1 MVMSMAHGHD
11 GWVSAAWIPSGSGVS
26 SGSGVLGG
34 GGAPSGSGVPR
45 DGGAPGSGR
54 ATELFRYVYRP
65 REPVLESPRPYF
77 HPVRTLGG
85 DLVSLYRPHDH
96 VWHKGISWSLCNVGP
111 ANFWGGPTYTRD
123 RGYRQLDNNGRMQHE
138 SFTTL
143 EICDQVLR
151 IDERLSWVTQHGETW
166 IEEQRRIRVAVL
178 PGCARGALGGGQP
191 RGGLGGSSPRGEHSA
206 WQLSFGTSMRN
217 VTGRVI
223 KIGSPTTEGRPNAGY
238 SGLFWRGPRSFSG
251 GTVITPDG
259 PGGDELMGW
268 RGPWLGYAG
277 RHDGHGRA
285 STLVFCDH
293 PENFSVPSQWF
304 VRTGMYACVCP
315 APFFSREYPLEP
327 GQPLE
332 LGYDVL
338 VADGELDAAGCA
350 ELAGQV
356 VAVAHQGAHS

>member
-11 GWVSAAWIPSGSGVS
+11 GWVSGAWVPSGNGTSGSG
-26 SGSGVLGG
+26 
-34 GGAPSGSGVPR
+34 P
-45 DGGAPGSGR
+45 

-111 ANFWGGPTYTRD
+111 ANFWGGPTYVRD
-123 RGYRQLDNNGRMQHE
+123 GGYRQLDNNGRMRHE
-138 SFTTL
+138 GFTTL
-143 EICDQVLR
+143 DVCDQVLR
-151 IDERLSWVTQHGETW
+151 IDERLSWVTQQGETW
-166 IEEQRRIRVAVL
+166 IEEQRRIQVTVRPDQA
-178 PGCARGALGGGQP
+178 
-191 RGGLGGSSPRGEHSA
+191 A
-206 WQLSFGTSMRN
+206 WQLGFGTAMRN

-223 KIGSPTTEGRPNAGY
+223 RIGSPTTEGRANAGY

-251 GTVITPDG
+251 GTVLTPDR

-293 PENFSVPSQWF
+293 PENFSAPSQWF

-327 GQPLE
+327 GQTLE

-338 VADGELDAAGCA
+338 VADGELDAARCG

-356 VAVAHQGAHS
+356 AAGARR

>member
-1 MVMSMAHGHD
+1 MSMAHGHD
-11 GWVSAAWIPSGSGVS
+11 GWVSGAWVPSG
-26 SGSGVLGG
+26 
-34 GGAPSGSGVPR
+34 
-45 DGGAPGSGR
+45 DGTPGSGR
-54 ATELFRYVYRP
+54 AIELFRYVYRP

-96 VWHKGISWSLCNVGP
+96 VWHKGIAWSLCNVGP

-123 RGYRQLDNNGRMQHE
+123 GGYRQLGNNGRMRHE

-143 EICDQVLR
+143 DVCDHVLR
-151 IDERLSWVTQHGETW
+151 MDERLSWVTQHGETW
-166 IEEQRRIRVAVL
+166 IEEQRRIRVSVRPDQA
-178 PGCARGALGGGQP
+178 
-191 RGGLGGSSPRGEHSA
+191 A
-206 WQLSFGTSMRN
+206 WQLSFGTAMRN

-223 KIGSPTTEGRPNAGY
+223 RIGSPTTEGRANAGY

-251 GTVITPDG
+251 GTVLTPDG

-293 PENFSVPSQWF
+293 PENFSAPSQWF

-327 GQPLE
+327 GQTLE

-338 VADGELDAAGCA
+338 VADGELDAARCG

-356 VAVAHQGAHS
+356 AVGALR

>member
-1 MVMSMAHGHD
+1 MVMSLAHGHD
-11 GWVSAAWIPSGSGVS
+11 GWVSGAWVPSG
-26 SGSGVLGG
+26 
-34 GGAPSGSGVPR
+34 
-45 DGGAPGSGR
+45 DGTPGRTR

-96 VWHKGISWSLCNVGP
+96 VWHKGISWSLGNVGS

-123 RGYRQLDNNGRMQHE
+123 GGYRQLDNNGRMRHE
-138 SFTTL
+138 SFTVL
-143 EICDQVLR
+143 DVCDQVLR
-151 IDERLSWVTQHGETW
+151 IDERLAWVTQHGQTW
-166 IEEQRRIRVAVL
+166 IEEQRRIQVTVRPDQA
-178 PGCARGALGGGQP
+178 
-191 RGGLGGSSPRGEHSA
+191 A
-206 WQLSFGTSMRN
+206 WQLSFGTTMRN

-223 KIGSPTTEGRPNAGY
+223 NIGSPTTEGRANAGY
-238 SGLFWRGPRSFSG
+238 GGLFWRGPRSFSG
-251 GTVITPDG
+251 GTVLTPDG

-268 RGPWLGYAG
+268 RGPWLGYTG

-293 PENFSVPSQWF
+293 PENFSAPSQWF

-327 GQPLE
+327 GQTLE

-338 VADGELDAAGCA
+338 VADGELDAARCG

-356 VAVAHQGAHS
+356 AVGAHR

>member
-1 MVMSMAHGHD
+1 MVMSIAHGHD
-11 GWVSAAWIPSGSGVS
+11 GWVSGAWMPSG
-26 SGSGVLGG
+26 
-34 GGAPSGSGVPR
+34 
-45 DGGAPGSGR
+45 DGTPGSGR

-85 DLVSLYRPHDH
+85 DLISLYRPHDH
-96 VWHKGISWSLCNVGP
+96 VWHKGIAWSLCNVGP

-123 RGYRQLDNNGRMQHE
+123 GGYRQLDNNGRMRHE

-143 EICDQVLR
+143 DVCDQVLR
-151 IDERLSWVTQHGETW
+151 IDERLAWVTRHGETW

-178 PGCARGALGGGQP
+178 PGCAP
-191 RGGLGGSSPRGEHSA
+191 GGLGGSSPRGEHSA
-206 WQLSFGTSMRN
+206 WQLGFGTAMRN

-223 KIGSPTTEGRPNAGY
+223 KIGSPTTEGRANAGY

-251 GTVITPDG
+251 GTVLTPDG

-277 RHDGHGRA
+277 RHDGHGRV

-293 PENFSVPSQWF
+293 PENFSAPSQWF

-327 GQPLE
+327 GQTLE

-338 VADGELDAAGCA
+338 VADGELDVARCGELASQVAAG
-350 ELAGQV
+350 
-356 VAVAHQGAHS
+356 AHR